1 MFRKLLSLER
11 ENHKNAMKQTFVI
24 NQQNGITS

>member
-11 ENHKNAMKQTFVI
+11 ENHKNAMKQTCDKLAEWY
-24 NQQNGITS
+24 N